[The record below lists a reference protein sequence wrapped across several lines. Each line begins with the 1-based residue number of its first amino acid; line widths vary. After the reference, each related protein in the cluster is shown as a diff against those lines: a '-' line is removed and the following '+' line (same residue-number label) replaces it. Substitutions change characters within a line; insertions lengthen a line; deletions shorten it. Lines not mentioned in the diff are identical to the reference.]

1 MRTENSQLKIHI
13 RRLAWIIA
21 AATAIIS
28 TGCQR
33 GMYNASSLPP
43 ELVASPA
50 IDVRT
55 LDLSRLAS
63 ATANSQ
69 LIGPGDTLNMTVVT
83 GAEERQPDAW
93 PVRVNEDGTVQVPLV
108 GSIQLAGLD
117 LQSAQNV
124 VRQTSIKRGI
134 YKNPS
139 VSIGVEQRQTNRVT
153 VLGAVEE
160 PGTYDLDS
168 ATSNLLA
175 AISSAGGLG
184 EDASQIIE
192 IRQPKPAG
200 TFITPVSESLSPT
213 PTGEPTPAERAA
225 DDLAS
230 TSGGVQLASNAA
242 FASAAATDA
251 VRIDLIAATHA
262 PATSSF
268 PLRDGAV
275 VMVRPQTPR
284 FVHVLGLVNRPDQ
297 FEIPPSKNL
306 RVLDAIA
313 LAGGRSVT
321 IADRVFVI
329 RQSPFGQEPKLIE
342 VSMMKAKSNPAENL
356 MLADGDVVSVEETVA
371 TLVLGM
377 FQQFIRVGVNGTAA
391 IF

>member
-1 MRTENSQLKIHI
+1 MRTESSLLKINV
-13 RRLAWIIA
+13 RYLTWMIA
-21 AATAIIS
+21 TATAIMS

-33 GMYNASSLPP
+33 GMYNASSLPM
-43 ELVASPA
+43 ELVARPA

-93 PVRVNEDGTVQVPLV
+93 PLRVNEDGTVQVPLV
-108 GSIQLAGLD
+108 GPVQLAGLD

-124 VRQTSIKRGI
+124 VRTTGINRGI

-153 VLGAVEE
+153 VLGAVAE

-168 ATSNLLA
+168 ASSNLLA
-175 AISSAGGLG
+175 AISAAGGLG
-184 EDASQIIE
+184 DNSSQIIE
-192 IRQPKPAG
+192 LRQPREAG
-200 TFITPVSESLSPT
+200 VTITPVSETIT
-213 PTGEPTPAERAA
+213 PANEPTPAHEPQG
-225 DDLAS
+225 DLAS
-230 TSGGVQLASNAA
+230 NGSDIQKVAKTV

-251 VRIDLIAATHA
+251 VQVDLVAATLA

-275 VMVRPQTPR
+275 VMVRPQKPR
-284 FVHVLGLVNRPDQ
+284 YVHVMGLVNRPDQ
-297 FEIPPSKNL
+297 FEIPPSKNI

-329 RQSPFGQEPKLIE
+329 RQTPGGQAQVPIE
-342 VSMMKAKSNPAENL
+342 VSVTRAKSDPSENL
-356 MLADGDVVSVEETVA
+356 LLTDGDVVSVEETAA

>member
-1 MRTENSQLKIHI
+1 MRTESSLLKINV
-13 RRLAWIIA
+13 RYLTWMIA
-21 AATAIIS
+21 TATAIMS

-33 GMYNASSLPP
+33 GMYNASSLPM
-43 ELVASPA
+43 ELVARPA

-63 ATANSQ
+63 ATSNSQ

-93 PVRVNEDGTVQVPLV
+93 PLRVNEDGTVQVPLV
-108 GSIQLAGLD
+108 GPVQLAGLD

-124 VRQTSIKRGI
+124 VRTTGINRGI

-153 VLGAVEE
+153 VLGAVAE

-175 AISSAGGLG
+175 AISAAGGLG
-184 EDASQIIE
+184 ENSSQIIE
-192 IRQPKPAG
+192 LRQPKEAG
-200 TFITPVSESLSPT
+200 ITITPVSETIT
-213 PTGEPTPAERAA
+213 PSSEPTPAHEPQG
-225 DDLAS
+225 DF
-230 TSGGVQLASNAA
+230 ASNGSKVQQVAKTV

-251 VRIDLIAATHA
+251 VQIDLVAATLA

-275 VMVRPQTPR
+275 VMVRPQKPR
-284 FVHVLGLVNRPDQ
+284 YVHVLGLVNRPDQ
-297 FEIPPSKNL
+297 FEIPPSKNI

-329 RQSPFGQEPKLIE
+329 RRTPEGQAQVPIE
-342 VSMMKAKSNPAENL
+342 VSVTRAKSDPSENL
-356 MLADGDVVSVEETVA
+356 LLTDGDVVSVEETAA